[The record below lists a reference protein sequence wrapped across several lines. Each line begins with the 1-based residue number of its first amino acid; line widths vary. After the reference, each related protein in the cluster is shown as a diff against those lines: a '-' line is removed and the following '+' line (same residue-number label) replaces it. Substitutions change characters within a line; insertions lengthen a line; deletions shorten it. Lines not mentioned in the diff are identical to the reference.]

1 MLALVFMLLYTLQLA
16 AVLVSPPELLRN
28 SLACLEAP
36 AGWAVSGLRQ
46 NTSLDPLCLHHRQWR
61 CS

>member
-1 MLALVFMLLYTLQLA
+1 MLLFTLQLA

-36 AGWAVSGLRQ
+36 AGWAVP
-46 NTSLDPLCLHHRQWR
+46 DP
-61 CS
+61 